1 MFEQYTSQDLLTPS
15 INDGG
20 VNKLNSS
27 LTALDFYLLDDIN
40 AYLSPVH
47 SKKIKDDLINDSI
60 NDNNQYQEDFF
71 SNFDLSELSD
81 FEEKSGR
88 KKNFLNFILIENIF
102 LIDFL
107 TNPISIDDLDLEKWI
122 SQSSFPS
129 PPMDTDISSISNV
142 EDTSSTFPWI
152 GDEYSKNTDMVV
164 PPSPPLSS
172 IGSSPAPII
181 KKPKLSIVERKLRKK
196 DQNKSAAEKYRIKK
210 KSERQKLLDRHSKL
224 NHSNKELRL
233 ELENLTYRVQHIKQ
247 LFVDLLQ
254 IDPLL
259 TSN

>member
-1 MFEQYTSQDLLTPS
+1 MLFEQYPSQDLLTPS

-27 LTALDFYLLDDIN
+27 LTALDFYLLDDID

-71 SNFDLSELSD
+71 SNFDLSELND
-81 FEEKSGR
+81 FEEKS
-88 KKNFLNFILIENIF
+88 
-102 LIDFL
+102 DFL

-152 GDEYSKNTDMVV
+152 GDEYSKNIDMVV

-172 IGSSPAPII
+172 IGSSPASII
-181 KKPKLSIVERKLRKK
+181 KKTKLSVVERKLRKK
-196 DQNKSAAEKYRIKK
+196 DQNKSAAEKYRMKK